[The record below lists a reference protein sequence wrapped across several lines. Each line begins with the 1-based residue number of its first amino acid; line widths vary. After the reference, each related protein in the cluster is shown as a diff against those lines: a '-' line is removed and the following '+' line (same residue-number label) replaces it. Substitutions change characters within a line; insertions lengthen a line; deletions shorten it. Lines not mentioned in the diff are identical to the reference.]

1 VKEYLAGYYCRDT
14 LHLRVVNK
22 ESNRKILE
30 ALKESYPTGL
40 DVDELA
46 EKTDLPPKTI
56 YAQKSELYREYYISH
71 YDEETK
77 STKRGRPKQLP
88 QSSSERTRDK
98 YVECQTSGVY
108 DVYDGKKPIPLPPGT
123 VVYSEG
129 FVDIWNK
136 LVEKEEREELY
147 LVLLSFLKK
156 MFTRVHDHNDQKVRK
171 WAPERNVKHCCS
183 QCGLNHEARD
193 FIRAV
198 LLRLIDQLE
207 KNSALL
213 NYLKDNDFL
222 TQKSFD
228 DIVERTN

>member
-1 VKEYLAGYYCRDT
+1 M
-14 LHLRVVNK
+14 
-22 ESNRKILE
+22 LE
-30 ALKESYPTGL
+30 ALRDSYPVGL
-40 DVDELA
+40 DVYELA
-46 EKTDLPPKTI
+46 EKTNLPLKTI
-56 YAQKSELYREYYISH
+56 YGQKSELYREYYISH
-71 YDEETK
+71 YEEETK
-77 STKRGRPKQLP
+77 STKRGRPKLP
-88 QSSSERTRDK
+88 QASAERQRLR
-98 YVECQTSGVY
+98 YVECQTSGIH
-108 DVYDGKKPIPLPPGT
+108 DIYDGKKPIPLPPGN

-129 FVDIWNK
+129 FGDVWDIV
-136 LVEKEEREELY
+136 VEKEEKDELC

-156 MFTRVHDHNDQKVRK
+156 MFTRVHDHSDQKVRK
-171 WAPERNVKHCCS
+171 WAPERNIQHCCS

-198 LLRLIDQLE
+198 LLHLIDQLE